1 MQERTITLT
10 TDDGKEVV
18 CDILFTY
25 HSDEFNKDYVVFQP
39 RGTEEASAACYIEHE
54 NGEGEL
60 VQIQTDEEWEMLE
73 DLLEDYS
80 NQLEENSGCSGG
92 CASCGGGCGSDDC
105 DCNCA

>member
-18 CDILFTY
+18 CYNLFTY
-25 HSDEFNKDYVVFQP
+25 QSDEFNKDYVVFQP

-60 VQIQTDEEWEMLE
+60 DQIQTDEEWEMLE
-73 DLLEDYS
+73 DLLED
-80 NQLEENSGCSGG
+80 
-92 CASCGGGCGSDDC
+92 
-105 DCNCA
+105 